1 MCTHNTCVYNVMDT
15 NNSVLYRFNAIKI
28 QKFIKKNITK
38 CDICFEFKKKFLKPY
53 KCVHSICE
61 SCFSQWNYKCNT
73 CPTCRGDILD
83 NFNNRKQFK
92 LNNILVSSRNNFD
105 YGLVP
110 RNFRP
115 RSPIYSPP
123 ISISDENS
131 FTPIRDNLPENN
143 SNLDYDLLNAFVD

>member
-1 MCTHNTCVYNVMDT
+1 MILRV
-15 NNSVLYRFNAIKI
+15 SKI
-28 QKFIKKNITK
+28 EIQLFKYLRLKSNHLNI
-38 CDICFEFKKKFLKPY
+38 L
-53 KCVHSICE
+53 
-61 SCFSQWNYKCNT
+61 
-73 CPTCRGDILD
+73 
-83 NFNNRKQFK
+83 NNRKKFK

-123 ISISDENS
+123 ISISDEIDSHENS

-143 SNLDYDLLNAFVD
+143 SNIDYDLLNAFVD